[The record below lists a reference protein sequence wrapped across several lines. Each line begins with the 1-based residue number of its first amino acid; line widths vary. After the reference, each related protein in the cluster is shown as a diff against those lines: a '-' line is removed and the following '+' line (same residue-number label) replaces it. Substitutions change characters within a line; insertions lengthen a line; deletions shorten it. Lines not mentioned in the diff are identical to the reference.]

1 MFSCSGYDL
10 ALIKRSHTLNYYVFT
25 KVLIKN
31 MILQTRCWL
40 LETVIGQFTAKT
52 TNSEKAISFLSLM
65 SCSIKKLKSV
75 LHIYKI
81 LCFPILLGKK
91 KFAPG
96 KGGGGGGP
104 RAPSLPPFPYGPVDN

>member
-40 LETVIGQFTAKT
+40 LETVIAQFIAKT

-96 KGGGGGGP
+96 NGGEGGGGGAWRP
-104 RAPSLPPFPYGPVDN
+104 PCPPFPTAL

>member
-40 LETVIGQFTAKT
+40 LETVIAQFIAKT

-81 LCFPILLGKK
+81 LCFPILLGR
-91 KFAPG
+91 
-96 KGGGGGGP
+96 GGL
-104 RAPSLPPFPYGPVDN
+104 APSLPPFPYGPVDN

>member
-40 LETVIGQFTAKT
+40 LETVIAQFIAKT

-91 KFAPG
+91 KICSR
-96 KGGGGGGP
+96 KCWGGGGGL
-104 RAPSLPPFPYGPVDN
+104 APSLPPFPYGPVDN

>member
-40 LETVIGQFTAKT
+40 LETVIAQFIAKT

-91 KFAPG
+91 NFAPG
-96 KGGGGGGP
+96 NVGEGEGAWRP
-104 RAPSLPPFPYGPVDN
+104 PCPPFPTAL